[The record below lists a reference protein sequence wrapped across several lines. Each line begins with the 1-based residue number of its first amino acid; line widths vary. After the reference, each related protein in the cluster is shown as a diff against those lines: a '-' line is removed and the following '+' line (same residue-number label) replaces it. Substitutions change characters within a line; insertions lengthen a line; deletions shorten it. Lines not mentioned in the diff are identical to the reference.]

1 MLLVLFVEI
10 FYPSITKNF
19 FGWLKNF
26 VVSFENSFFLSFE
39 KFNILNG
46 YFFEKIMDSLSLSSL
61 IYLINLIG
69 GSVKLMD

>member
-46 YFFEKIMDSLSLSSL
+46 YFFEKNYGFIVFIFL
-61 IYLINLIG
+61 NL
-69 GSVKLMD
+69 LN